1 MCIRDSIQM
10 IRGGGTGDVTK
21 THMEWNLDTK
31 APSNIASPL
40 VVNDQVFVV
49 KEGGISAAFS
59 AADGKTQWPRRRI
72 RNLGH
77 YYASPVYGDGKI
89 YVTGENGFIV
99 VLQQGSKLKFLAKND
114 IGESCVA
121 TPAIAENRIYVR
133 TINTQYCFANK
144 SAEQKNR
151 K

>member
-1 MCIRDSIQM
+1 M

-77 YYASPVYGDGKI
+77 YYASPFT
-89 YVTGENGFIV
+89 VTAR
-99 VLQQGSKLKFLAKND
+99 SMSPAKTASSS
-114 IGESCVA
+114 SCSRDR
-121 TPAIAENRIYVR
+121 N
-133 TINTQYCFANK
+133 
-144 SAEQKNR
+144 
-151 K
+151 

>member
-1 MCIRDSIQM
+1 M

-99 VLQQGSKLKFLAKND
+99 VLQQGPKLKFLAKND

-133 TINTQYCFANK
+133 TINTLYCFANK
-144 SAEQKNR
+144 SAE
-151 K
+151 